1 MPWPQALNEQ
11 PAITRWTTEPKS
23 KRDSDALT
31 DDENRKRYSNEPRPT
46 ENEHSNHA
54 REKDCEPATRPNDEP
69 RLSVEAAGDRLLDG
83 VHEI

>member
-31 DDENRKRYSNEPRPT
+31 NDENGKRNGDKPRPV
-46 ENEHSNHA
+46 ENEHSNDA
-54 REKDCEPATRPNDEP
+54 REKKCEPATRPNNEP
-69 RLSVEAAGDRLLDG
+69 RLGVEAPGNRLLNG
-83 VHEI
+83 VHWI